1 MKENIIGVVSS
12 EETVTIKVSTL
23 IDLLTVPTAIRMQSI
38 RADEEQGFSQKELHP
53 NREDLTKYLEC
64 ALSGGYVVPCFTTEL
79 GLKGLGNNQI
89 GWARDYLI
97 LLYESINLKGALT
110 TSKDDQSAE
119 TL

>member
-1 MKENIIGVVSS
+1 MKENIIGVVSL

-23 IDLLTVPTAIRMQSI
+23 IDLLTVPVAIRMQSI

-89 GWARDYLI
+89 GWARDYLC
-97 LLYESINLKGALT
+97 LLYSLLKDKGALT
-110 TSKDDQSAE
+110 TSDDVSAE
-119 TL
+119 